1 MFALDRLV
9 EYLITPPGGALLLLI
24 IGLLIRKSRR
34 GLSVFLMYF
43 AFFTLYIGSIPA
55 VSNILMHSFAGRYA
69 PLSEVPQSAEAIVV
83 LGGGQRLDAKEYGGD
98 TLSAQTLERLRYAA
112 FLQRRTGLPLL
123 VSGGKP
129 RGETSSEA
137 ALAKDALE
145 RELGV
150 MVTWVEDKS
159 TNTYENALN
168 SSKILEAEGMT
179 QVLVVT
185 HVWQMPRAM
194 WSFEQVGMAAMP
206 APMGFYSQDA
216 TERGLFALIPQARAL
231 ATTQT
236 ALHEW
241 LGMLW
246 YRMQYGTSAEPQA
259 EPEAGAAG

>member
-9 EYLITPPGGALLLLI
+9 EFLITPPGGALLLLI

-43 AFFTLYIGSIPA
+43 AVFTLYVGSIPA

-69 PLSEVPQSAEAIVV
+69 PLTEVPQSAEAIVV
-83 LGGGQRLDAKEYGGD
+83 LGGGQRLDAKEFGGD
-98 TLSAQTLERLRYAA
+98 TLSWQTLERLRYAA

-129 RGETSSEA
+129 YGESSSEA
-137 ALAKDALE
+137 ALAKDVLE

-150 MVTWVEDKS
+150 MVTWVEDES

-168 SSKILEAEGMT
+168 TRRILEAEGMT

-185 HVWQMPRAM
+185 HVWHMPRAM
-194 WSFEQVGMAAMP
+194 WSFDQVGMAAMP
-206 APMGFYSQDA
+206 APTGFYSQDPSQ
-216 TERGLFALIPQARAL
+216 RGVFALIPQGRAM
-231 ATTQT
+231 AATQT

-246 YRMQYGTSAEPQA
+246 YRMKYGSGAKPQ
-259 EPEAGAAG
+259 PSAGAPQP